1 MSCTILTPQTGTIYD
16 GGVGE
21 FNVQQM
27 KERKVGGLAR
37 VAIRTEVKSFTECT
51 RATVLI
57 VNTLLDCRPSVPSDV
72 TIHASGGRPN
82 LLDVF
87 SFG

>member
-1 MSCTILTPQTGTIYD
+1 
-16 GGVGE
+16 
-21 FNVQQM
+21 M

-37 VAIRTEVKSFTECT
+37 VTIRAEVKSFTECT

-72 TIHASGGRPN
+72 TIHTSGGRPN
-82 LLDVF
+82 LFDVY